1 MASKYEGKFM
11 ASTLAIS
18 REVKA
23 IGARLKKIS
32 KHLAIRKKKAKKA
45 KRGKARKRT

>member
-1 MASKYEGKFM
+1 MASKHEGKFM

-23 IGARLKKIS
+23 IGARLKKIN
-32 KHLAIRKKKAKKA
+32 KHLGIRKKKKA
-45 KRGKARKRT
+45 KRAKARKRT